1 LIRTPFSTTSV
12 LDEAADAVRL
22 TAAPWAG
29 LLVATAIPYRFA
41 QAIFADRLI
50 SFGGDAVHYTDY
62 LGTIASMTMAAF
74 VFSRW
79 GRLVFARA
87 IRLASESGASPGAE
101 ALRVAPAALFNYVY
115 VSAIAE
121 LCSLLT
127 LVTFLAPA
135 FCTMLSGLAVGTAE
149 LNDQPSIA
157 APFRRIARYGRDLKI
172 AAALMLVFVC
182 ALAVAA
188 VNVAAAFS
196 VALWLAGAVG
206 GWDVHRWSIL
216 VSPNNHRFIL
226 MIMAGAV
233 IALEPFWIAAHVTL
247 VRKAGVAESG
257 DDLRA
262 WFEELRNA

>member
-1 LIRTPFSTTSV
+1 LIRTPLSTTSV

-29 LLVATAIPYRFA
+29 LLVSTAIPYRFA

-50 SFGGDAVHYTDY
+50 AFGGDAVHYTDY

-74 VFSRW
+74 VLSRW

-101 ALRVAPAALFNYVY
+101 ALRLSPAALFNYVY
-115 VSAIAE
+115 LSAIAE
-121 LCSLLT
+121 LLSLLT
-127 LVTFLAPA
+127 LVTFVAPA
-135 FCTMLSGLAVGTAE
+135 LCTMLSGLAVGTAE
-149 LNDQPSIA
+149 LNDVPSIA
-157 APFRRIARYGRDLKI
+157 APFRRIARYGRE
-172 AAALMLVFVC
+172 
-182 ALAVAA
+182 LAVAA

-196 VALWLAGAVG
+196 VALWLAGAAG

-216 VSPNNHRFIL
+216 VSLNNHRFVL
-226 MIMAGAV
+226 MIIAGAV

-247 VRKAGVAESG
+247 GRKAGAAESG